1 MNPGPRGAQPALGA
15 SSHRGHCHLPL
26 RPPTPGQ
33 VPTDHH
39 RQDPHGLALPAGDL
53 GAPPP
58 GCLPRRLG
66 WDGVG
71 GRDGVGGLADLGGR
85 WAGAAGPTRRPA
97 VQLGLASRLPAPQ
110 APERGPVEQQHE
122 RAGQE
127 EGAHGRVDHVVAVLQ
142 AAHGGVAAAR
152 VVEAAQHGRRHRRR
166 QQPRGA
172 DEQQLTPPGALAV
185 VAQRHGH
192 RHEPAGGR
200 GEGGRHGAGGARA
213 RPGGG
218 DSPVH
223 ADGAQVE
230 DGGGAE
236 HDVHRHER
244 VAEAGTEQPHAT
256 LDLRPGRGGG
266 GNRHKTR

>member
-1 MNPGPRGAQPALGA
+1 MNPGPRGAQPALGT
-15 SSHRGHCHLPL
+15 SSQPGAGGGHCHLPL

-71 GRDGVGGLADLGGR
+71 GRDGLGGLAGLGGR

-127 EGAHGRVDHVVAVLQ
+127 EGAHGRVHHVVAVLQ

-192 RHEPAGGR
+192 GHEPAG
-200 GEGGRHGAGGARA
+200 EAR
-213 RPGGG
+213 
-218 DSPVH
+218 
-223 ADGAQVE
+223 
-230 DGGGAE
+230 
-236 HDVHRHER
+236 
-244 VAEAGTEQPHAT
+244 
-256 LDLRPGRGGG
+256 
-266 GNRHKTR
+266 